1 MTDPYYTVETLEADR
16 SVGYLVKRCGI
27 VMTQIAE
34 RGFEGQPITFTHW
47 IILMSLTQRPHCSP
61 TELSAQTGH
70 DMGALTRVVDHLERE
85 GLVVRERSQH
95 DRRAV
100 EIAITPE
107 GRRLAH
113 GGKRVV
119 VDLLN
124 QLLGPYSKAE
134 IEGFISLLQRFLT
147 QMQEFQAQT
156 QNQAHLRDPANPA
169 TAGHPGDTPAPHPN
183 LTSVRRGKH
192 QPPRTNTSGTRRTRK
207 ATRR

>member
-1 MTDPYYTVETLEADR
+1 MTDPYYTVETLEANR

-34 RGFEGQPITFTHW
+34 RAFETQPISFTHW

-100 EIAITPE
+100 EIAITLE
-107 GRRLAH
+107 GRRLAQ

-119 VDLLN
+119 VELLN

-134 IEGFISLLQRFLT
+134 IEAFISLLQRFLT
-147 QMQEFQAQT
+147 QMQEFQAHALTQT
-156 QNQAHLRDPANPA
+156 QDTAKPA
-169 TAGHPGDTPAPHPN
+169 TPAEHPSVTP
-183 LTSVRRGKH
+183 VRRSKH
-192 QPPRTNTSGTRRTRK
+192 ERLRTNTGGARNVKRRR
-207 ATRR
+207 